1 MSKPI
6 VIYTTLTCPYCHA
19 MTDFLDKL
27 GAKYEERNAD
37 DPIVEGEAAAILGH
51 RIEVVP
57 TMIIDGEIIEGY
69 DRRRVKKLLK
79 ARDGGK
85 KEK

>member
-6 VIYTTLTCPYCHA
+6 IIYTTLTCPYCHA

-27 GAKYEERNAD
+27 GVKYEERNAD
-37 DPIVEGEAAAILGH
+37 DPIIEGEAAAILGH

-57 TMIIDGEIIEGY
+57 TLIIDGEIIEGFN
-69 DRRRVKKLLK
+69 RRRVKQLLK
-79 ARDGGK
+79 ARNGDQQ
-85 KEK
+85 E